1 MILRK
6 VSNLKPGDRIV
17 LHDSVI
23 TVELIEP
30 LMPVADQFL
39 VQFVDAPARE
49 LFADDLV
56 EIVIL

>member
-30 LMPVADQFL
+30 LPPVADQFL
-39 VQFVDAPARE
+39 VQFVDAPTRE